1 MPFIMRLPEWNGAWN
16 MTIWTKMMVNDVV
29 MVVTDIDLNRSHSIS
44 TGSYAVMT
52 MEGPSSGRRVMDL
65 KSVLTNLPSGVER
78 EFIIRDVGN
87 SEEKFLVLLELA
99 LHEKDPLAWR
109 ATWVLD
115 GCDELHPGLASNQI
129 SRITRRLP
137 DLESKGSL
145 RSLLRLLC
153 RYDIPE
159 EDQGIL
165 IDLCFGYLVS
175 ELYPLAVKVHAMQI
189 IYNHVLLYPELKHEL
204 ITVIED
210 QTENNSVG
218 FMSRGRRII
227 SQLEKM

>member
-1 MPFIMRLPEWNGAWN
+1 
-16 MTIWTKMMVNDVV
+16 
-29 MVVTDIDLNRSHSIS
+29 
-44 TGSYAVMT
+44 
-52 MEGPSSGRRVMDL
+52 MDL
-65 KSVLTNLPSGVER
+65 RSWLTNFPSGAER
-78 EFIIRDVGN
+78 ELFIQNMGN
-87 SEEKFLVLLELA
+87 SEENFIVFLELA

-109 ATWVLD
+109 ATWILD
-115 GCDELHPGLASNQI
+115 GCDEEFPGLASNHI
-129 SRITRRLP
+129 SKIIHKLP
-137 DLESKGSL
+137 DLESMGVV

-153 RYDIPE
+153 RHEIPE
-159 EDQGIL
+159 EEQGLL

-175 ELYPLAVKVHAMQI
+175 EHIALAVKVHAMQI

-218 FMSRGRRII
+218 FKSRGRRII